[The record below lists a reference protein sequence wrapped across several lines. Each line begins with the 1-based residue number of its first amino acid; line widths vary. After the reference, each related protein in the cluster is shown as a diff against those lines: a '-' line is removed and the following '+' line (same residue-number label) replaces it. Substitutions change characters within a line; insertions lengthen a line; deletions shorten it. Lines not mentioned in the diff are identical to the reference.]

1 MPLRIVKFALENLS
15 RFLPDKK
22 LISWQKNVDLKV
34 IIKNKLNVAGITR
47 DRSWLLP
54 GFSEFSALGIGFLTL
69 GRIFQDFFAMDIMDF
84 LDIFFLKNW
93 NLIERYPVVIKN
105 FSRVAE
111 KIPAL
116 PHKMP

>member
-1 MPLRIVKFALENLS
+1 
-15 RFLPDKK
+15 
-22 LISWQKNVDLKV
+22 
-34 IIKNKLNVAGITR
+34 
-47 DRSWLLP
+47 
-54 GFSEFSALGIGFLTL
+54 
-69 GRIFQDFFAMDIMDF
+69 MDIMDF

-105 FSRVAE
+105 FLRVAE